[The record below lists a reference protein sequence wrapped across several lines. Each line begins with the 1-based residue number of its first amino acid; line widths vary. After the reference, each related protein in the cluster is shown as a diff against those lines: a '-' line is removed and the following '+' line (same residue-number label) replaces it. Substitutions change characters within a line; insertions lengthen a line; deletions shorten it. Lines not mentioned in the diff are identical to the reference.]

1 MQLWPRHRCLWRS
14 SIADRCATLPSP
26 PGSWRKR
33 PGWMLRYW
41 HISVKQYALQYV
53 HLGDA
58 DTQALGAVLACKRQV
73 MDILVAEENRLSRAT
88 AEVRPRK
95 EAHISWIQHELN
107 VLDTDLRH
115 RIHRSPVWREK
126 DDLLR
131 SVPGVGPQVSSTL
144 LAYLP
149 ELGTLN
155 RKQVAALVGV
165 ATISRDSGPYRGKRS
180 VWGGRAA
187 VRSAPYMGALVAIR
201 ATLCCVSSTS
211 VYWRPA
217 SQIRW
222 LSRVC
227 EENTDHTQQHGED
240 RKAMESDRLN
250 SLTDKTFAFPWP
262 VTENRSA
269 DHRQDSGSKL
279 SRR

>member
-1 MQLWPRHRCLWRS
+1 
-14 SIADRCATLPSP
+14 
-26 PGSWRKR
+26 
-33 PGWMLRYW
+33 MLRYW

-262 VTENRSA
+262 VTENRNA